1 RGRQMLRIDAEPPVA
16 RAKAV
21 PRAPSG
27 LLGGR
32 NRALGLFDLGAEGGR
47 EALIGVVKQGYAVVR
62 NVFSEAECDA
72 AVDKIWGFVEGRC
85 PSLKAA
91 DESTWTA
98 ENWGAFARGKCLCQL
113 LGAGWVLWEE
123 RLLFRRRLVERGI
136 YADRPHHASWDGFT
150 FGRPVSKL
158 GKRSE
163 WDHTDQ
169 VLIGGESTGCTW
181 IQGVVALNA
190 LDPEVGAAFECW
202 PGTQEDETFRELQQ
216 TAGLCDTANGAFRPL
231 LEAGRGWLQGK
242 GFRRQRVPVGRGDVI
257 LWDSRLVHQ
266 GGAPLTAAGSRS
278 QQPSGSGGRR
288 TSVGRAAAYFSLGL
302 REFTPEAVLKKRR
315 EAFQAGGVAVTL
327 NHKAEGFEPF
337 KKSR

>member
-1 RGRQMLRIDAEPPVA
+1 RGRGRGRPRGKAKAKAKAAAAVRSSKDPGLGSGDQPQPARPPRFQWGKSALRVGEAPGPEAPSSPPKRPAPSAEPPVKRELPEASTCVRVCAKRPAPGADVPVQRRGRQMLRIDAEPPAA
-16 RAKAV
+16 RAPAV

-32 NRALGLFDLGAEGGR
+32 NRALSLFDLGAAAGR
-47 EALIGVVKQGYAVVR
+47 EALIGLVKQGYTVVR

-72 AVDKIWGFVEGRC
+72 AVDKIWGFAEGRC

-158 GKRSE
+158 WKRSE
-163 WDHTDQ
+163 WDHT
-169 VLIGGESTGCTW
+169 
-181 IQGVVALNA
+181 
-190 LDPEVGAAFECW
+190 
-202 PGTQEDETFRELQQ
+202 
-216 TAGLCDTANGAFRPL
+216 
-231 LEAGRGWLQGK
+231 
-242 GFRRQRVPVGRGDVI
+242 
-257 LWDSRLVHQ
+257 
-266 GGAPLTAAGSRS
+266 
-278 QQPSGSGGRR
+278 
-288 TSVGRAAAYFSLGL
+288 
-302 REFTPEAVLKKRR
+302 
-315 EAFQAGGVAVTL
+315 
-327 NHKAEGFEPF
+327 
-337 KKSR
+337 